1 MDRNE
6 TFRFGSAELADDAK
20 IKAAGQF
27 TQTDDALFYGFR
39 GKKPLF
45 YSGLGGALLVAGA
58 RSGKLTT
65 CLSYNACYGI
75 ARQSLVVLDLKGEI
89 AAISQYQVPDQ
100 KYCLYWNPMGL
111 HGLPQ
116 NRLNP
121 VDYIRKDSPSL
132 VSDVKVLAENL
143 IVSSGSAQSIYFE
156 GRAREFIEGIILTL
170 VEVNGVLTLPDLY
183 HVVNMIPGGG
193 DPWLDFGF
201 EMSQSAHPI
210 AVRVEEEIA
219 ASRESSSNGF
229 QGIMGEIYRALAP
242 LSDPILMQAV
252 SPPYDF
258 SMAQLCESE
267 RRYQLYLM
275 PPAEFVG
282 PWSPVIKS
290 IFVAGMIYKSRNPQ
304 APKQTW
310 ILDECGQLGKFPMV
324 PKLYTYGAGIG
335 IQPFAVFQNTN
346 QMNQLGERA
355 GDLIA
360 SSAALQ
366 IYFAI
371 RDLPSAHQ
379 LSRML
384 GAQTLEY
391 DDTLQQSRAYHAKS
405 QAAQAFING
414 ADPFDAALTYRHQR
428 DVSEHRTK
436 QHRLLRTA
444 DEVIQMP
451 PDKGFAFVDGLQ
463 HPIEFDR
470 RPYFTER
477 WMNLRW
483 MPNPYH
489 TPTTHVRVK
498 AGWGYRTHNVRDVP
512 VPANHAHFPQ
522 YASGQMRIL
531 ER

>member
-6 TFRFGSAELADDAK
+6 TYRFGSARLADDTEIA
-20 IKAAGQF
+20 AAGQF
-27 TQTDDALFYGFR
+27 TQTDNALFYGFR

-45 YSGLGGALLVAGA
+45 SATQGGGLLVAGA

-65 CLSYNACYGI
+65 CLAYNACHGI
-75 ARQSLVVLDLKGEI
+75 ARQSMVVLDIKGEI
-89 AAISQYQVPDQ
+89 AAISQYQVPDN
-100 KYCLYWNPMGL
+100 KYCLYWNPLGL

-132 VSDVKVLAENL
+132 VSDVKVLTENL
-143 IVSSGSAQSIYFE
+143 IVSTGSAQGIYFE
-156 GRAREFIEGIILTL
+156 GRAREFVEGIILVL
-170 VEVNGVLTLPDLY
+170 VEQNGVLTLPDLY
-183 HVVNMIPGGG
+183 RVVNLIPGGG
-193 DPWLDFGF
+193 DAWLDFGF
-201 EMSQSAHPI
+201 EMSQSQYPI
-210 AVRVEEEIA
+210 ARRVEEEIA
-219 ASRESSSNGF
+219 ASRESASNGF
-229 QGIMGEIYRALAP
+229 QGIIGEIFRALAP

-258 SMAQLCESE
+258 SMAQLCESD

-282 PWSPVIKS
+282 PWSPIIKS
-290 IFVAGMIYKSRNPQ
+290 IFVAGMIYKARSPQ

-310 ILDECGQLGKFPMV
+310 ILDECGQLGKFPLI
-324 PKLYTYGAGIG
+324 PKLFTYGAGIG
-335 IQPFAVFQNTN
+335 IQPFAVFQNTT

-355 GDLIA
+355 ADLIS

-371 RDLPSAHQ
+371 RDLPSAEH

-391 DDTLQQSRAYHAKS
+391 DDKLQQSRAEYAKS

-414 ADPFDAALTYRHQR
+414 ADPFAAALTYSHQR
-428 DVSEHRTK
+428 DISELRSK
-436 QHRLLRTA
+436 QNRWLRTP
-444 DEVIQMP
+444 DEVIQTP
-451 PDKGFAFVDGLQ
+451 PDKGYAFVDGLQ
-463 HPIEFDR
+463 HPIEINR
-470 RPYFTER
+470 RPYFSEK

-489 TPTTHVRVK
+489 PPVDKVRVK
-498 AGWGYRTHNVRDVP
+498 SGWGYRPHTVRNVP
-512 VPANHAHFPQ
+512 VPANLAHFPQ
-522 YASGQMRIL
+522 YASGQMRVL